1 MNNLLRSIFLTRHS
15 ELRIGWRLI
24 LFALTVSLGMLLLLL
39 LLRLVGLETERA
51 DQLALLISTLAASGG
66 LTGFVNKK
74 PLRAFGLDWRRGSAR
89 EFALGSLLGFGLM
102 AGIFVVE
109 LMLGYAAVSPR
120 AASLIVGG
128 RVVAAGAIGFGIG
141 ALAQELLFRGYAFQ
155 TLMQGITF
163 LPAMLVFSAFFAVA
177 HLYNPHVTSFA
188 LVNILLAGIWLSF
201 AYLKTRTL
209 WLPLGLHFS
218 WNFSQTVIFSFPT
231 SGGDPTESSLFDLT
245 QSGPVWVTGG
255 DFGPE
260 GGVLAT
266 FALLI
271 GTYCI
276 LKSPFFRKR
285 DGIVTLDSIEDLL
298 PGGNG
303 GGSTS

>member
-1 MNNLLRSIFLTRHS
+1 MNKYLVNILLNRHF

-24 LFALTVSLGMLLLLL
+24 SFAAVVSLGMLLLFI
-39 LLRLVGLETERA
+39 LLRLIGLETERA
-51 DQLALLISTLAASGG
+51 EQLALLISTLAASVGM
-66 LTGFVNKK
+66 TRFVNKK
-74 PLRAFGLDWRRGSAR
+74 PLRAIGLDLRRGSAR

-102 AGIFVVE
+102 TGIFVVE
-109 LMLGYAAVSPR
+109 LMLGYAVIVPR
-120 AASLIVGG
+120 SFSAMEGA
-128 RVVAAGAIGFGIG
+128 RVIAAGAIGFGAG
-141 ALAQELLFRGYAFQ
+141 ALAEELLFHGYAFQ

-163 LPAMLVFSAFFAVA
+163 LPAMICFSALFAVA
-177 HLYNPHVTSFA
+177 HLANPHVTSFA

-218 WNFSQTVIFSFPT
+218 WNYSQTVLFSFPT
-231 SGGDPTESSLFDLT
+231 SGGDPSETSLFALT
-245 QSGPVWVTGG
+245 QSGPGWVTGG

-266 FALLI
+266 LALLI

-276 LKSPFFRKR
+276 LKSPLFRR
-285 DGIVTLDSIEDLL
+285 REGIVTLDSIEDLL

-303 GGSTS
+303 GGPTT